1 MAGDYDDVVRGLRKI
16 KEAANRIRD
25 ARLNGHALEEHL
37 DTILHA
43 VRDLERRAD
52 DLERAR
58 LRERSRA
65 EEAQRTEKP

>member
-1 MAGDYDDVVRGLRKI
+1 MAGDYDDVVRALRKI

-25 ARLNGHALEEHL
+25 ARLTGHALEEYL
-37 DTILHA
+37 DIILHA

-58 LRERSRA
+58 KRERSRA
-65 EEAQRTEKP
+65 EEAQRTEKS